1 MKIDGTVAVTG
12 AGGGIGLGIAA
23 EAARRGYAT
32 LALIYDEAQHADVER
47 AVDGFPGNVA
57 IQCLDITRPGDFAF
71 PDDLDVLV
79 NNAGIRLKNLPIE
92 HIPLDEWRLYFDV
105 NFLGHVT
112 MTQRAIPI
120 MRARHKGLICNIN
133 SGSLY
138 SPMPFLAP
146 YRATKG
152 AMMAFT
158 ETLRAEVEQFGIGV
172 LEILPGAVKTGI
184 NKESVTVRIAHA
196 VEYPEYAAMAQRQR
210 DLFSGDFTIWSI
222 EDAARFIVDAMEDNK
237 GRMRHGSDPQS
248 DAMAMSGWRP
258 DGGEE
263 QIARF
268 IAMIDPSKQV

>member
-1 MKIDGTVAVTG
+1 MRIDGTMAVTG

-23 EAARRGYAT
+23 ESARRGYRT
-32 LALIYDEAQHADVER
+32 LALIYEEAQRAAVEQAVHGLPG
-47 AVDGFPGNVA
+47 AVDV
-57 IQCLDITRPGDFAF
+57 QVLDITRPGDFAF

-92 HIPLDEWRLYFDV
+92 HIPLDEWRLYFEV
-105 NFLGHVT
+105 NFLGHVA

-133 SGSLY
+133 SGSIY
-138 SPMPFLAP
+138 NPMPFLAP

-158 ETLRAEVEQFGIGV
+158 ETLRAEVEQFGISV

-184 NKESVTVRIAHA
+184 NKESVTVRVAHA
-196 VEYPEYAAMAQRQR
+196 VEYPAYEAMAKRQR
-210 DLFSGDFTIWSI
+210 ELFAGDFTIWSI

-237 GRMRHGSDPQS
+237 GRMRHGSDPGS
-248 DAMAMSGWRP
+248 DAMAVSGWRP
-258 DGGEE
+258 NGGEE
-263 QIARF
+263 QIANF
-268 IAMIDPSKQV
+268 IAMIDPTKQR